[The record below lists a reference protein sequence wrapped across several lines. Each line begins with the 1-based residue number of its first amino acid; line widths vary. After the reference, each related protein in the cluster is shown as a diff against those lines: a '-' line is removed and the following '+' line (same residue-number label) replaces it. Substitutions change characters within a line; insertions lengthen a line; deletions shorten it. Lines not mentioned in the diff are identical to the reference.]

1 MGGFRTNMK
10 YVKVLFSNG
19 EKFRI
24 PATTIAYDRA
34 RYYAHRDNP
43 NSTVTDPEWTK
54 TYNDEKKYTLD
65 DDSELLDWLWNNMN
79 WEDVQQDAERV
90 VTTDD
95 QYVYEEHWNEISEN
109 DSNVE
114 IVDE

>member
-1 MGGFRTNMK
+1 MSK

-24 PATTIAYDRA
+24 PATTIAHDRA
-34 RYYAHRDNP
+34 MYYASRDHP
-43 NSTVTDPEWTK
+43 NGGTEDNPEWTK
-54 TYNDEKKYTLD
+54 TYNDERKYTLD
-65 DDSELLDWLWNNMN
+65 DNSELLDWLWNNMN
-79 WEDVQQDAERV
+79 WEDVQETAERV

-95 QYVYEEHWNEISEN
+95 QYVYAEHWMDISEN